1 MPHHKRPPASRR
13 IFPGRIPPP
22 CQNGFCL
29 SLPLP
34 KNLPPQPSRHKR
46 PPASCRIFPGR
57 IPPLV
62 KTASVFHFPCLK
74 ICRLSLPAINARQQ
88 AAGFSPAGFPPL
100 VKTASVFHFPCLKI
114 CRLSLPAIN
123 ARRLSANSICHS
135 DPHSRLRPPRFCSD
149 FSPVSFVCYVPRS
162 YILSAILIFVFP
174 ATDTH
179 KPYLPYISFNFQA
192 FRQKQIF
199 SSCFPVSL

>member
-57 IPPLV
+57 I
-62 KTASVFHFPCLK
+62 
-74 ICRLSLPAINARQQ
+74 
-88 AAGFSPAGFPPL
+88 PPL